1 MKKTV
6 KPKTKSKNSLFVLLP
21 RYKGFLFGL
30 LGLSILSNALSL
42 SLPKLVASGIDAF
55 DKGAY
60 SMTGFG
66 LPFLAVTF
74 GVLLTAY
81 ALSILQTYTAERV
94 AHDLR
99 RDVADK
105 ISRQTFSYVQLTTPA
120 KLLTNFTSDIDAVK
134 SFVSM
139 VTVTLISSVFLVIGA
154 SALLLSTNWK
164 LGLAVL
170 TIVPLIAGSFA
181 FIFSRAG
188 PLFRETQ
195 LVVDRLNKT
204 INESIHGA
212 ALIRVLNAGKDES
225 AKFNTVNTDAKDIGL
240 KILRMFAS
248 MIPLVTFFAST
259 ATLMILGIG
268 GHLVI
273 VGEMTIGQLAAFNS
287 YVSILIFPIIM
298 IGFMSNMISRAGAS
312 YTRITEVLFA
322 PTVSE
327 NGKEVATLRGD
338 IEMKGVSVMVGEK
351 AILKDVSFAL
361 SAGTRTAILGP
372 TAAGK
377 TQLLYVLTGL
387 IKPTKGEVLYDRRP
401 VGMYDPESL
410 HSQLGLVFQDS
421 IIFNLSLR
429 ENIAFG
435 HAVSSENFQKA
446 METAELRD
454 FVDTL
459 PQGFDTIVS
468 ERGTSLSGGQ
478 KQRLMLARALALDPK
493 ILLLDDF
500 TARVDTSTEHRILAN
515 VRKNYPHLTLVS
527 VTQKIASVE
536 DYDHIILLM
545 EGELLAQGA
554 HAELMERSPEY
565 VQIYESQRST
575 QRYEHQAE

>member
-1 MKKTV
+1 MKKDG
-6 KPKTKSKNSLFVLLP
+6 KPKIKSKNSLFALLP

-30 LGLSILSNALSL
+30 FGLSILSNALSL
-42 SLPKLVASGIDAF
+42 SLPRMIASGIDTF
-55 DKGAY
+55 DKGTFD
-60 SMTGFG
+60 MIGFG
-66 LPFLAVTF
+66 LPFLGVAF
-74 GVLLTAY
+74 GVLLAAY
-81 ALSILQTYTAERV
+81 ALSILQTFTAERV
-94 AHDLR
+94 ASDLR
-99 RDVADK
+99 REVAEK
-105 ISRQTFSYVQLTTPA
+105 ISHQTFSYVQTTTPA
-120 KLLTNFTSDIDAVK
+120 KLLTNLTSDIDGVK
-134 SFVSM
+134 SFISM
-139 VTVTLISSVFLVIGA
+139 GTVALLSSLFLIIGA

-170 TIVPLIAGSFA
+170 MIVPLIAGPFA

-188 PLFRETQ
+188 PLFRQTQ
-195 LVVDRLNKT
+195 QVVDRLNKT
-204 INESIHGA
+204 INESILGA
-212 ALIRVLNAGKDES
+212 GLIRVLNAGKDEGS
-225 AKFNTVNTDAKDIGL
+225 KFNVVNTDAKNVGL

-248 MIPLVTFFAST
+248 MIPLVTFLSSA
-259 ATLMILGIG
+259 ATLTILGFG

-273 VGEMTIGQLAAFNS
+273 AGEMTIGQLTAFNS
-287 YVSILIFPIIM
+287 YVSVLVFPIIM
-298 IGFMSNMISRAGAS
+298 IGFLSSMLSRAGAS
-312 YTRITEVLFA
+312 YGRISEVLLA
-322 PTVSE
+322 PIVTEHGTV
-327 NGKEVATLRGD
+327 VATLRGD
-338 IEMKGVSVMVGEK
+338 IEMKEVSVTVGEK
-351 AILKDVSFAL
+351 SILKDVSFHL

-387 IKPTKGEVLYDRRP
+387 IAPTKGEVLYDQRP
-401 VGMYDPESL
+401 VGTYDPESF

-435 HAVSSENFQKA
+435 HAVTPENFKKA
-446 METAELRD
+446 METAELSD

-459 PQGFDTIVS
+459 PQGLDTIVS

-545 EGELLAQGA
+545 EGELLAQGT
-554 HAELMERSPEY
+554 HNELMERSPEY

-575 QRYEHQAE
+575 NRYEHQAE

>member
-6 KPKTKSKNSLFVLLP
+6 KPKTKSKNSLFALLP
-21 RYKGFLFGL
+21 HYEGFLFGL

-42 SLPKLVASGIDAF
+42 SLPKLVAAGIDAF
-55 DKGAY
+55 GKGAY
-60 SMTGFG
+60 DMAGFG

-170 TIVPLIAGSFA
+170 TIVPLIGGSFA

-195 LVVDRLNKT
+195 QVVDRLNKT

-212 ALIRVLNAGKDES
+212 ALVRVLNAGKEEG
-225 AKFNTVNTDAKDIGL
+225 AKFNTVNTEAKDIGL

-298 IGFMSNMISRAGAS
+298 IGFMSSMISRAGAS
-312 YTRITEVLFA
+312 YGRISEVLFA

-327 NGKEVATLRGD
+327 SGKEVATLRGD
-338 IEMKGVSVMVGEK
+338 IEMKDVSVMVGEK
-351 AILKDVSFAL
+351 AILEDVSFAL

-387 IKPTKGEVLYDRRP
+387 IAPTKGEVLYDQRP
-401 VGMYDPESL
+401 VSVYDPQSL

-421 IIFNLSLR
+421 IIFNLTLR

-435 HAVSSENFQKA
+435 QAVSPENFQKA
-446 METAELRD
+446 METAELHD

-459 PQGFDTIVS
+459 PQGLDTIVS

-527 VTQKIASVE
+527 VTQKISSVE

-545 EGELLAQGA
+545 EGELLAQGT